1 MQSTPAFLH
10 FIANAW
16 PSVFQL
22 PTLRPSTNYAIN
34 QEQAMIKKFEST
46 LFFAA
51 TVSALALAA
60 VVGVQEMAVGPAVQ
74 QAVTMPTIQ
83 MEGIVVVGER
93 VARTARHTAPEQVAL
108 VR

>member
-1 MQSTPAFLH
+1 
-10 FIANAW
+10 
-16 PSVFQL
+16 
-22 PTLRPSTNYAIN
+22 
-34 QEQAMIKKFEST
+34 MIKKFETT

-51 TVSALALAA
+51 IVSALALAA

-83 MEGIVVVGER
+83 MERIVILGER
-93 VARTARHTAPEQVAL
+93 VAPMARYTAPEQVAL